1 MQRRQFHQTSLIGA
15 LLCATYQHAWALS
28 LGDISN
34 ADAGRGLKAALA
46 QGAQAAVALLGRQ
59 DGFLGNSKVRIGL
72 PGYLEDAAKV
82 MKSMGRA
89 SALMNS
95 SPPSTAPLKPPCRWA
110 RTSWSRPCSP

>member
-34 ADAGRGLKAALA
+34 ADAGRGVKAALA

-72 PGYLEDAAKV
+72 PKRQRRTIREGLANFYWMCEGVPIGYD
-82 MKSMGRA
+82 
-89 SALMNS
+89 
-95 SPPSTAPLKPPCRWA
+95 
-110 RTSWSRPCSP
+110 